1 MTENESEGDSPMAEP
16 AICQMLNQTIV
27 EATKSAISEVMPE
40 LSDRM
45 KNSFLEPT
53 NKAVD
58 ESIKQIKTE
67 VEKAVIEKTEG
78 AERRCEIET
87 MFEAELLESCNTRN
101 IIRYVGVKEDPKH

>member
-1 MTENESEGDSPMAEP
+1 MAEL
-16 AICQMLNQTIV
+16 AVCQMLNQTIV
-27 EATKSAISEVMPE
+27 EATKSAMSEVMPE

-45 KNSFLEPT
+45 KNNFLEPA

-87 MFEAELLESCNTRN
+87 MFEAELFESCNRRN
-101 IIRYVGVKEDPKH
+101 TIRHVGVKKDPKQ